1 MQDASTEIG
10 PFKVDKLRLNDAQWT
25 QLQRLAG
32 DTPRPAFG
40 DSIARAGR
48 LTSNGLV
55 ATDRAGREYLTI
67 LGMFR
72 LSQGR

>member
-1 MQDASTEIG
+1 MQDASTNIR

-25 QLQRLAG
+25 KLQSLAG
-32 DTPRPAFG
+32 GIPRRPLC
-40 DSIARAGR
+40 DPIAGAGR

-55 ATDRAGREYLTI
+55 ATDRAGREYLTL
-67 LGMFR
+67 LGMLR

>member
-1 MQDASTEIG
+1 MQDVLTNTG
-10 PFKVDKLRLNDAQWT
+10 PCRVDKLRLNDAQWI
-25 QLQRLAG
+25 QLQSLAG
-32 DTPRPAFG
+32 DMPRKAIG
-40 DSIARAGR
+40 DPIARAGR

-67 LGMFR
+67 LGMLR

>member
-1 MQDASTEIG
+1 MQDASTNIR

-25 QLQRLAG
+25 KLTSLAG
-32 DTPRPAFG
+32 DASRKAVG
-40 DSIARAGR
+40 DAIAGAGR

-67 LGMFR
+67 LGMLR

>member
-1 MQDASTEIG
+1 MQDASPDIR
-10 PFKVDKLRLNDAQWT
+10 PCRADKLRLNDAQWT

-32 DTPRPAFG
+32 DTPRQVIG
-40 DSIARAGR
+40 DPVVRAGR

-67 LGMFR
+67 LGMLR